1 MSILKFKAEPDP
13 PSRKLELYPLRNMIQ
28 IRGPGLGGDEMG
40 GFSDGL
46 GEGAGFA
53 IALIGVAAAVT
64 YVKRLKE
71 KP

>member
-1 MSILKFKAEPDP
+1 MSIFKFNAEPAGP
-13 PSRKLELYPLRNMIQ
+13 RKGLELYPLRNMFKV
-28 IRGPGLGGDEMG
+28 RGAGLGGDDMG

-64 YVKRLKE
+64 YFKKLKE